1 MPNGQKDRGSEEDDE
16 KEEEEEHLLTLSMRS
31 NSPSFAE

>member
-16 KEEEEEHLLTLSMRS
+16 EEEEEERRLGLWMRS
-31 NSPSFAE
+31 SRLSFA